1 MKGEEGVRFY
11 LGTHLPNW
19 LGKVTIPLFVSRRT
33 LAPRRTLPRALG
45 PWALDSGGFT
55 ELSMHGR
62 WTVPATQYVAEVR
75 RFRDE
80 IGGMEWAAPRDWMC
94 EPAMLRRTGL
104 SVIEHQRRTVSDLLE
119 LRALAP
125 DLPFIPV
132 LQGWHEWQYLEHLEA
147 YTRAGVDLTKEPLV
161 GLGSV
166 CRRQGMAEA
175 TRIVRR
181 LALSGLRI
189 HGFGFKLTG
198 LERCSR
204 WMAGSDSLAWSYNAR
219 RNPPLPGCPHRNCT
233 NCLRRALWWR
243 HKALAAI
250 KAGQARRW

>member
-1 MKGEEGVRFY
+1 MKSEEGVRFY

-147 YTRAGVDLTKEPLV
+147 YTRAGVDLTKEP
-161 GLGSV
+161 
-166 CRRQGMAEA
+166 
-175 TRIVRR
+175 
-181 LALSGLRI
+181 SG
-189 HGFGFKLTG
+189 G
-198 LERCSR
+198 
-204 WMAGSDSLAWSYNAR
+204 AG
-219 RNPPLPGCPHRNCT
+219 
-233 NCLRRALWWR
+233 
-243 HKALAAI
+243 
-250 KAGQARRW
+250 